1 VQAFDDVIASVCEE
15 CNAHYASAMG
25 VRAPGWLGYIADFLA
40 TKPANGAYSGSPN
53 STGAVLLA
61 FYELV
66 YLNRQAFVGSLLAN
80 AGTSLSLSRSRT
92 LSHFVNG

>member
-1 VQAFDDVIASVCEE
+1 
-15 CNAHYASAMG
+15 MG

-80 AGTSLSLSRSRT
+80 AGTSLSLFRSRS
-92 LSHFVNG
+92 LLYFVNG